1 MHHNLSHDQYSW
13 NISLDHSTPLE
24 LHKSKSVKAPTSFVP
39 WHRHA
44 HVLATGKRDLYDKDT
59 YTVLAGQLFDSYALE
74 LVLRQLIK
82 VHKLWGLRLDVST
95 YKHVDYLN
103 LRMNNPNWFFLALWT

>member
-1 MHHNLSHDQYSW
+1 MHMSSQPGNETYMS
-13 NISLDHSTPLE
+13 STGP
-24 LHKSKSVKAPTSFVP
+24 
-39 WHRHA
+39 
-44 HVLATGKRDLYDKDT
+44 ATPVYDKDT

-82 VHKLWGLRLDVST
+82 VHKLWGLILDVST